1 MRTRGRHILLSL
13 VIVWSLAVS
22 ASCGKTVAARVD
34 DASVSTRV
42 KTALLNDPEIRAQ
55 SITVDTVQGVVT
67 LTGSVRTA
75 QERDKAVEVARRASG
90 VTDVKSALQIAN

>member
-1 MRTRGRHILLSL
+1 MRTRGRQILLSL

-55 SITVDTVQGVVT
+55 SINVDTVQGVVT

-75 QERDKAVEVARRASG
+75 QERDKAVAVARRSSG